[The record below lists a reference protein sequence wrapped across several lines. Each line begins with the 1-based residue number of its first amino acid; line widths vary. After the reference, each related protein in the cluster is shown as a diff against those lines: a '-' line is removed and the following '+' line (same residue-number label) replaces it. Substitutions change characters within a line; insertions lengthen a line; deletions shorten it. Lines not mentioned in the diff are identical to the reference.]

1 MSQSDMENLL
11 WTLTCNGGAC
21 RQVLV
26 NSIKNM
32 IVFSWGV
39 HWVMFP
45 RDRRGSP
52 VLGNFTSK
60 AGISH
65 PKLSPSNFDSRAS
78 MLPSRQPPSSVWRA
92 DRHLHRAE
100 TSDLKDVYVTLGN
113 MD

>member
-1 MSQSDMENLL
+1 MENLL
-11 WTLTCNGGAC
+11 WSLTCNGAAC

-26 NSIKNM
+26 NIHKNM

-65 PKLSPSNFDSRAS
+65 HKFSPSNFDSKAS
-78 MLPSRQPPSSVWRA
+78 VLPSHFSLESRQAPA
-92 DRHLHRAE
+92 Q
-100 TSDLKDVYVTLGN
+100 G
-113 MD
+113 